1 MAATKTIERPPV
13 ERMKAERTANKK
25 SGSVVRSKKDSS
37 APHCRFC
44 DVELQKNTSTYN
56 FEDKVGHVVDLETA
70 RSITNYQMTKT
81 WRYNNEENEIYACNF
96 WDGESYGYAGE
107 SLFCSKTCGH
117 NFGRVVAV
125 DLPEVTVNIKVRG

>member
-1 MAATKTIERPPV
+1 MAATKTRERPPV
-13 ERMKAERTANKK
+13 AGMKAERTAREK

-44 DVELQKNTSTYN
+44 SVELQKTTSTYN
-56 FEDKVGHVVDLETA
+56 FEDKTGGAVDLETA
-70 RSITNYQMTKT
+70 KSITNFQITKSF
-81 WRYNNEENEIYACNF
+81 RYNDQKDEIYACNF
-96 WDGESYGYAGE
+96 WDGESYGFAGE

-125 DLPEVTVNIKVRG
+125 DLPEVRVNIKVR